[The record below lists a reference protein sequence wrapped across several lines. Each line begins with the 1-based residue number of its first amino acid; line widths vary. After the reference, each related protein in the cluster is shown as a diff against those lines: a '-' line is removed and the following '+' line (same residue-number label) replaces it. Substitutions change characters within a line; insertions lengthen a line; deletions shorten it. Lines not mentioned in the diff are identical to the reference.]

1 MFSKSIT
8 VLLCYAKQYEM
19 PRDAACNLFKMSNHI
34 SMIAVKEGKHGSGW
48 NRIFLWE
55 WRGEGSKHMK

>member
-1 MFSKSIT
+1 MT

-55 WRGEGSKHMK
+55 WRGEG